1 MFIIDQNPE
10 FTRKVKVMV
19 PVNGGH
25 EQQDF
30 TARFR
35 VVPVDESAQFDLT
48 TSSGVVDM
56 IKHVLV
62 RCDDIVD
69 AAKNPVEWND
79 QVRSQL
85 LAKPYTRSPLLAAY
99 FAAINGEREGN

>member
-1 MFIIDQNPE
+1 MFIVDENPE
-10 FTRKVKVMV
+10 FTRKVKVLV

-30 TARFR
+30 TATFR

-48 TSSGVVDM
+48 TSSGVLDM

-62 RCDDIVD
+62 RCDGLGNRS
-69 AAKNPVEWND
+69 KEPVEWND
-79 QVRSQL
+79 QVRDQL
-85 LAKPYTRSPLLAAY
+85 LAKPYTRSPILAAY